1 MAKNT
6 WYKPG
11 TYYAAHRDEQLAKC
25 KARHHQRNVLTAT
38 RPKPDRCELCGRAKR
53 LVFEHCHVEQRFRGW
68 VCYGCNILLGKVEIV
83 GVRKI
88 VAYLG
93 LGK

>member
-11 TYYAAHRDEQLAKC
+11 TYYAANREEQLAKA
-25 KARHHQRNVLTAT
+25 KARHRHQNVIIAT
-38 RPKPDRCELCGRAKR
+38 RPKPDSCEICGAAKR
-53 LVFEHCHVEQRFRGW
+53 LVFEHCHQTQCFRGW
-68 VCYGCNILLGKVEIV
+68 VCYDCNIMLGKLENK
-83 GVRKI
+83 GLEKF

-93 LGK
+93 QGK